1 MAESGRVI
9 TSWLL
14 IAGLWAASLALALQN
29 VAQFGGLQH
38 GLSLLFSSK
47 MVDARA
53 VILHSMWF
61 PRQVMAWLGG
71 AALALCGWLMQ
82 RALRNPL
89 AEPITLGMTSGATL
103 ALGVAS
109 IWFPASLLTARTG
122 VIIAGEVA
130 ALLLVLLLAWRQ
142 RLSPLVTIQAGML
155 INLWCGSLTMIM
167 AVINDRFLLSVL
179 MWGGGSLAQP
189 DWSGVAAIAPW
200 LALCALALLLLLRPL
215 ALLRLPEAMVSSL
228 GASPLLIRSAAMA
241 LALVMSALIIN
252 SVGVIGFVG
261 LAAPHLARLGGA
273 RTTRQMLCQS
283 LLIGAGLLW
292 FTDLSVS
299 RITLLD
305 GQLLPVG
312 MLTALTGGPLLILL
326 ASKARHQMPET
337 APSAYEGEPGG
348 VRFPAGMAF
357 GLLAVAVVLS
367 LFLGQGLHGWHWTT
381 LMEQHAI
388 MPMRLPRL
396 LAALS
401 AGALLAAAGVLMQR
415 VSGNPLA
422 SPEILGIGGGAAM
435 GVTAFLL
442 LFPGGGTGLMI
453 LSSAAGALLSLLI
466 TLWSSRRGAF
476 NPQRVLLNGLA
487 LNALFQA
494 VASIVMLNNQQASA
508 MLLQLMT
515 GSTYYVNNG
524 IAIGVFFAMLL
535 LLAISPLCKRWL
547 LLLPLGP
554 ISGSLGVNV
563 GRARVSVLILA
574 ALMTGLAT
582 LVVGPVSFV
591 GLLGPHLA
599 RKAGAKRPMAQLFTA
614 ALISALIMVLAD
626 WMGRNFLYPRQLP
639 VGLVAS
645 LVGVPLLVW
654 PLIRSRAHTHQQ

>member
-1 MAESGRVI
+1 MAETGK
-9 TSWLL
+9 TTASWLL
-14 IAGLWAASLALALQN
+14 IAVLWLASIVMALQD
-29 VAQFGGLQH
+29 VAQHDGLLH
-38 GLSLLFSSK
+38 GLNVLFSSQ
-47 MVDARA
+47 MPDAQA

-61 PRQVMAWLGG
+61 PRQVMAMLGG
-71 AALALCGWLMQ
+71 AVLALCGWLMQ

-109 IWFPASLLTARTG
+109 MWFPATLLSARTG
-122 VIIAGEVA
+122 VVIAGEVV
-130 ALLLVLLLAWRQ
+130 ALLLVLLLSWRQ
-142 RLSPLVTIQAGML
+142 RLSPLVMIQAGML
-155 INLWCGSLTMIM
+155 VNLWCGSLTMIM

-179 MWGGGSLAQP
+179 MWGGGSLAQQ
-189 DWSGVAAIAPW
+189 DWGGVTAILPW
-200 LALCALALLLLLRPL
+200 LGLCGLVLLLLLRPL

-241 LALVMSALIIN
+241 LALVMSAFIIN
-252 SVGVIGFVG
+252 SVGVIGFIG

-273 RTTRQMLCQS
+273 RTTRQMLCHS

-292 FTDLSVS
+292 FTDLCVS

-326 ASKARHQMPET
+326 AGKARHQVLDT
-337 APSAYEGEPGG
+337 TPSAYEGEAGG

-357 GLLAVAVVLS
+357 ALLLVAVVLS
-367 LFLGQGLHGWHWTT
+367 LFVGQGLHGWHWTT
-381 LMEQHAI
+381 LAEQPALLPI
-388 MPMRLPRL
+388 RLPRL

-442 LFPGGGTGLMI
+442 LFPMGGTGLMI
-453 LSSAAGALLSLLI
+453 LSSAAGALISLLI
-466 TLWSSRRGAF
+466 TLWSSRQSAF

-494 VASIVMLNNQQASA
+494 IASIVMLNNRQASS

-535 LLAISPLCKRWL
+535 LLAVSPLCKRWL
-547 LLLPLGP
+547 LLLPLGQV
-554 ISGSLGVNV
+554 SGSLGVNV
-563 GRARVSVLILA
+563 ARARISVLALA

-582 LVVGPVSFV
+582 LIVGPVSFV

-614 ALISALIMVLAD
+614 ALLSALIMVLAD

>member
-1 MAESGRVI
+1 MAETGK
-9 TSWLL
+9 TTASWLL
-14 IAGLWAASLALALQN
+14 ISVLWLASIVMALQD
-29 VAQFGGLQH
+29 VAQHDGLLH
-38 GLSLLFSSK
+38 GLNVLFSSQ
-47 MVDARA
+47 MPDAQA

-61 PRQVMAWLGG
+61 PRQVMAMLGG
-71 AALALCGWLMQ
+71 AVLALCGWLMQ

-109 IWFPASLLTARTG
+109 MWFPATLLSARTG
-122 VIIAGEVA
+122 IVIAGEVV
-130 ALLLVLLLAWRQ
+130 ALLLVLLLSWRQ
-142 RLSPLVTIQAGML
+142 RLSPLVMIQAGML
-155 INLWCGSLTMIM
+155 VNLWCGSLTMIM

-179 MWGGGSLAQP
+179 MWGGGSLAQQ
-189 DWSGVAAIAPW
+189 DWGGVTAILPW
-200 LALCALALLLLLRPL
+200 LGLCGLVLLLLLRPL

-241 LALVMSALIIN
+241 LALVMSAFIIN
-252 SVGVIGFVG
+252 SVGVIGFIG

-273 RTTRQMLCQS
+273 RTTRQMLCHS

-292 FTDLSVS
+292 FTDLCVS

-326 ASKARHQMPET
+326 AGKARHQVLDT
-337 APSAYEGEPGG
+337 TPSAYEGEAGG

-357 GLLAVAVVLS
+357 ALLLVAIVLS
-367 LFLGQGLHGWHWTT
+367 LFVGQGLHGWHWTT
-381 LMEQHAI
+381 LAEQPALL
-388 MPMRLPRL
+388 PMRLPRL

-442 LFPGGGTGLMI
+442 LFPTGGTGLMI
-453 LSSAAGALLSLLI
+453 LSSAAGALISLLV
-466 TLWSSRRGAF
+466 TLWSSRQSAF

-494 VASIVMLNNQQASA
+494 IASIVMLNNRQASS

-535 LLAISPLCKRWL
+535 LLAVSPLCKRWL
-547 LLLPLGP
+547 LLLPLGQV
-554 ISGSLGVNV
+554 SGSLGVNV
-563 GRARVSVLILA
+563 ARARISVLALA

-582 LVVGPVSFV
+582 LIVGPVSFV

-614 ALISALIMVLAD
+614 ALLSALIMVLAD

>member
-1 MAESGRVI
+1 MAETGK
-9 TSWLL
+9 TTASWLL
-14 IAGLWAASLALALQN
+14 IAGLWLASILMALQN
-29 VAQFGGLQH
+29 VAQQGGLLY
-38 GLSLLFSSK
+38 GLNALFSSK
-47 MVDARA
+47 MPDAQA

-61 PRQVMAWLGG
+61 PRQVMALLGG
-71 AALALCGWLMQ
+71 AVLALCGWLMQ

-109 IWFPASLLTARTG
+109 MWFPATLLSARTW
-122 VIIAGEVA
+122 VVIAGEVV
-130 ALLLVLLLAWRQ
+130 ALLLVLLLSWRQ
-142 RLSPLVTIQAGML
+142 RLSPLVMIQAGML
-155 INLWCGSLTMIM
+155 VNLWCGSLTMIM

-179 MWGGGSLAQP
+179 MWGGGSLAQQ
-189 DWSGVAAIAPW
+189 DWGGVTAILPW
-200 LALCALALLLLLRPL
+200 LGLCGLALLLLLRPL

-252 SVGVIGFVG
+252 SVGVIGFIG

-273 RTTRQMLCQS
+273 RTTRQMLSHS

-292 FTDLSVS
+292 FTDLCVS
-299 RITLLD
+299 RVTLLD

-326 ASKARHQMPET
+326 AGKARHQVLDTM
-337 APSAYEGEPGG
+337 PSAYEGEAGG

-357 GLLAVAVVLS
+357 ALLLVAVVLS
-367 LFLGQGLHGWHWTT
+367 LFVGQGLHGWHWTT
-381 LMEQHAI
+381 LAEQPALL
-388 MPMRLPRL
+388 PMRLPRL

-442 LFPGGGTGLMI
+442 LFPTGGTGLMI
-453 LSSAAGALLSLLI
+453 LSSAAGALISLLV
-466 TLWSSRRGAF
+466 TLWSSRQSAF

-494 VASIVMLNNQQASA
+494 IASIVMLNNRQASS

-524 IAIGVFFAMLL
+524 SAIGVFFAMLL
-535 LLAISPLCKRWL
+535 LLAVSPLCKRWL
-547 LLLPLGP
+547 LLLPLGQV
-554 ISGSLGVNV
+554 SGSLGVNV
-563 GRARVSVLILA
+563 ARARISVLALA

-582 LVVGPVSFV
+582 LIVGPVSFV

-614 ALISALIMVLAD
+614 ALLSALIMVLAD

>member
-1 MAESGRVI
+1 MAETGK
-9 TSWLL
+9 TTACWLL
-14 IAGLWAASLALALQN
+14 ITALWGASLAMALQN
-29 VAQFGGLQH
+29 VAHYGGLVH
-38 GLSLLFSSK
+38 GLSVLFSVQ
-47 MVDARA
+47 MPDAQA

-71 AALALCGWLMQ
+71 AVLALCGWLMQ

-103 ALGVAS
+103 ALGVVS
-109 IWFPASLLTARTG
+109 MWFPATLLTARTG
-122 VIIAGEVA
+122 VVIAGEVV
-130 ALLLVLLLAWRQ
+130 ALLLVLLLSWRQ
-142 RLSPLVTIQAGML
+142 RLSPLVMIQAGML
-155 INLWCGSLTMIM
+155 VNLWCGSLTMIM

-179 MWGGGSLAQP
+179 MWGGGSLAQQ
-189 DWSGVAAIAPW
+189 DWGGVTAILPW
-200 LALCALALLLLLRPL
+200 LGGCFLALLLLLRSL

-252 SVGVIGFVG
+252 SVGVIGFIG

-273 RTTRQMLCQS
+273 RTTRQMLCHS

-292 FTDLSVS
+292 FTDLCLS

-326 ASKARHQMPET
+326 AGKARHQVLDT
-337 APSAYEGEPGG
+337 TPSAYEGEAGG

-357 GLLAVAVVLS
+357 ALLLVAIVLS
-367 LFLGQGLHGWHWTT
+367 LFVGKGLYGWHWTT
-381 LMEQHAI
+381 FAEQHALL
-388 MPMRLPRL
+388 PMRLPRL

-442 LFPGGGTGLMI
+442 LFPTGGTGLLI
-453 LSSAAGALLSLLI
+453 LSSAAGALISLLV
-466 TLWSSRRGAF
+466 TLWSSRQSAF

-494 VASIVMLNNQQASA
+494 IASIVMLNNRQASA

-515 GSTYYVNNG
+515 GSTYYVNSG
-524 IAIGVFFAMLL
+524 IAIGVFIAMLA
-535 LLAISPLCKRWL
+535 LLAASPLCKRWL
-547 LLLPLGP
+547 LLLPLGQV
-554 ISGSLGVNV
+554 SCSLGVNV
-563 GRARVSVLILA
+563 TRARISVLALA

-582 LVVGPVSFV
+582 LIVGPVSFV

-599 RKAGAKRPMAQLFTA
+599 RKAGAKKPMAQLFTA
-614 ALISALIMVLAD
+614 ALLSALIMVLAD

>member
-1 MAESGRVI
+1 MAETGK
-9 TSWLL
+9 TTASWLL
-14 IAGLWAASLALALQN
+14 IAALWAASLIMALQS
-29 VAQFGGLQH
+29 VAQHGGLVH
-38 GLSLLFSSK
+38 GLNVLFSSQ
-47 MVDARA
+47 MPDAQA

-61 PRQVMAWLGG
+61 PQQVMAWLGG
-71 AALALCGWLMQ
+71 AGLALCGWLMQ
-82 RALRNPL
+82 RALRNAL

-109 IWFPASLLTARTG
+109 MWFPATLLTARTG
-122 VIIAGEVA
+122 VVITGEVA
-130 ALLLVLLLAWRQ
+130 ALLLVLLLSWRQ
-142 RLSPLVTIQAGML
+142 RLSPLVMIQAGML
-155 INLWCGSLTMIM
+155 VNLWCGSLTMIM

-179 MWGGGSLAQP
+179 MWGGGSLAQQ
-189 DWSGVAAIAPW
+189 DWGGVTTILPW
-200 LALCALALLLLLRPL
+200 LGLCLLALLLLLRPL
-215 ALLRLPEAMVSSL
+215 ALLRLPEAMVNSL

-252 SVGVIGFVG
+252 SVGVIGFIG

-273 RTTRQMLCQS
+273 RTTRQMLCHS

-292 FTDLSVS
+292 FTDLCVS

-326 ASKARHQMPET
+326 AGKARHQVLDT
-337 APSAYEGEPGG
+337 TPSAYEGEACG
-348 VRFPAGMAF
+348 VRFPAGTAF
-357 GLLAVAVVLS
+357 VLLLVAIVLS
-367 LFLGQGLHGWHWTT
+367 LFVGQGLHGWHWTT
-381 LMEQHAI
+381 LAEQHALL
-388 MPMRLPRL
+388 PMRLPRL

-442 LFPGGGTGLMI
+442 LFPAGGTGLMI
-453 LSSAAGALLSLLI
+453 LSSAAGALISLLI
-466 TLWSSRRGAF
+466 TLWSSRQSAF

-494 VASIVMLNNQQASA
+494 IASIVMLNNRQASS

-535 LLAISPLCKRWL
+535 LLAVSPLCKRWL
-547 LLLPLGP
+547 LLLPLGQV
-554 ISGSLGVNV
+554 SGSLGVNV
-563 GRARVSVLILA
+563 ARARISVLALA

-582 LVVGPVSFV
+582 LIVGPVSFV

-614 ALISALIMVLAD
+614 ALLSALIMVLAD